1 MDRLTFSV
9 MWELSDE
16 GKVLNQWA
24 GRTVIRT
31 CAKLAYE
38 HAQAM
43 IEGTFDI
50 SKPPVALSSPHT
62 WPQVPHSP
70 INPSISVIFKHHTT
84 NHLFDFTILA
94 AVVQVKGWPPSLAA
108 YHESCAVFFA
118 VIGSRQ

>member
-9 MWELSDE
+9 IWELSDE
-16 GKVLNQWA
+16 GKVLSQWA

-70 INPSISVIFKHHTT
+70 VNPSMSVIFKHHTT
-84 NHLFDFTILA
+84 NHMCDFPIP
-94 AVVQVKGWPPSLAA
+94 AVVQVKGWPQSLAA
-108 YHESCAVFFA
+108 YHMSCAGFFA
-118 VIGSRQ
+118 SMGSRQ

>member
-9 MWELSDE
+9 IWELSDE
-16 GKVLNQWA
+16 GKVLSQWA

-50 SKPPVALSSPHT
+50 SKPPVALSKPHT
-62 WPQVPHSP
+62 WPQVPHRP
-70 INPSISVIFKHHTT
+70 VNPSMSVMFKHHTT
-84 NHLFDFTILA
+84 CHMCDFTILA
-94 AVVQVKGWPPSLAA
+94 AVQVKIGRHRWLPIKSFAPWFL
-108 YHESCAVFFA
+108 A